1 MIEMPI
7 GWLSPTGEMVKCD
20 TFEHITV
27 AFDLANKYNFNYRDF
42 KPDEALIKNQWIHI
56 TRSLILDHDY
66 HVYYKLSK
74 GPTVEQIH
82 FLKPYFENEDCPLDK
97 LEREM
102 FLERIEML

>member
-66 HVYYKLSK
+66 HVYYNLSK

-82 FLKPYFENEDCPLDK
+82 FLKPYFENEDCLLDK